1 MLYPMVIQWL
11 ASGRL
16 RWNGGEPTL
25 DGERLEAPVRLA

>member
-16 RWNGGEPTL
+16 AWHGGEPTL
-25 DGERLEAPVRLA
+25 DEAPLLEPLRVA